1 MNIIIIGP
9 PGSGKGTQGDTIS
22 KNFKLFKISTG
33 ELLRE
38 EINKKSSLGN
48 QIKTIIDKG
57 LLVSDDIINNLIE
70 IIISNK
76 NYSNRLIFDGYPR
89 NLNQAQKLDDLINK
103 YNQKISCVISLKVEE
118 KTVIKRILGRQI
130 CLKCGLTFNEF
141 FKPSTEEN
149 HNCEIKFLQKR
160 SDDNQETLKMR
171 FETYNKETMPILKH
185 YQNQRLLREIDG
197 VGDIHEIYSKIQQ
210 IIQSLET

>member
-89 NLNQAQKLDDLINK
+89 NLNQAQKLDLD
-103 YNQKISCVISLKVEE
+103 Y
-118 KTVIKRILGRQI
+118 
-130 CLKCGLTFNEF
+130 
-141 FKPSTEEN
+141 
-149 HNCEIKFLQKR
+149 
-160 SDDNQETLKMR
+160 
-171 FETYNKETMPILKH
+171 
-185 YQNQRLLREIDG
+185 
-197 VGDIHEIYSKIQQ
+197 
-210 IIQSLET
+210 

>member
-1 MNIIIIGP
+1 M
-9 PGSGKGTQGDTIS
+9 
-22 KNFKLFKISTG
+22 
-33 ELLRE
+33 
-38 EINKKSSLGN
+38 
-48 QIKTIIDKG
+48 
-57 LLVSDDIINNLIE
+57 
-70 IIISNK
+70 
-76 NYSNRLIFDGYPR
+76 
-89 NLNQAQKLDDLINK
+89 NQAQKLDDLINK

-141 FKPSTEEN
+141 FKPSTKEN

-185 YQNQRLLREIDG
+185 YQNQRLLREVDG